1 MRACVCVRMYTIPY
15 HTIPT
20 RVLYL
25 LVSLC
30 DCVSGIECVR
40 TSEAW
45 NIDRESSVHRSS
57 ARHTVCEC
65 SHEQKQSRRATV
77 TSQKQ
82 KQQRKIFH
90 WETLSVSNLC
100 VKVFAA
106 FYSPNRACRCLYSVY
121 VNVYGVVCIE
131 TVYTVLFC
139 TNLNMLKVFLTVQ
152 SSKNLSKASH
162 IDVYDNFYARFG
174 S

>member
-1 MRACVCVRMYTIPY
+1 MNSLDILNDYSGGARVYAFVCIPY

-82 KQQRKIFH
+82 QRKIFH
-90 WETLSVSNLC
+90 
-100 VKVFAA
+100 
-106 FYSPNRACRCLYSVY
+106 
-121 VNVYGVVCIE
+121 
-131 TVYTVLFC
+131 
-139 TNLNMLKVFLTVQ
+139 
-152 SSKNLSKASH
+152 
-162 IDVYDNFYARFG
+162 
-174 S
+174 